1 MNKKI
6 YFTLIF
12 IMSIALIGIIL
23 VQGFWIKTTLDN
35 KEEQF
40 SLNINQALKSVSEQ
54 IQSRELRDYLAV
66 YQKLVDSIGSP
77 KESQLTA
84 VFKYVERNENTN
96 QTYIYS
102 HGILEEDY
110 NISAKLFEPNVSDT
124 SSILEYKGL
133 KTTTIID
140 EAFDR
145 EMKNMSSIE
154 RLQRVERLSLMDKA
168 KYASVFMELAAL
180 KPIHRR
186 LTNVEL
192 ELLLQRELRDRDIDI
207 PFQYRVFN
215 GSFATKV
222 GSDNYTNLDG
232 LKKYK
237 SPLFVNEK
245 GDSDF
250 ELVIAFPER
259 KLYIRSSLINLIL
272 LSLLFTLTII
282 ITFSSTIYQILKQ
295 KKVSEIKS
303 DFINNMTHEFKT
315 PIATIKLALD
325 AINNDKIQNDLN
337 KRNKYLK
344 MIKDENERMNFQVEN
359 VLRMS
364 QLERKENILKKSICD
379 IHDILEKAISHLD
392 LLFKDRNVDVSLNF
406 SALKSKIFVS
416 NENLI
421 NVFVNILENAIKYS
435 KEDPK
440 ISIQT
445 SNLENSLLVKIKDN
459 GMGMNTDVKD
469 KIFQKFYR
477 ETTGDIHNVRGHGLG
492 LSYVKKI
499 LDLHNGTIYVE
510 SKVGVG
516 STFSINL
523 PTNNLKTKNEK

>member
-6 YFTLIF
+6 YFSLIF
-12 IMSIALIGIIL
+12 IMSVALIGIIL
-23 VQGFWIKTTLDN
+23 VQAFWIKTTLDN

-40 SLNINQALKSVSEQ
+40 SLNINQTLKSVSEQ
-54 IQSRELRDYLAV
+54 IQNRELRDYLAV

-84 VFKYVERNENTN
+84 VFKYVDRNENTN
-96 QTYIYS
+96 QTFIYS

-110 NISAKLFEPNVSDT
+110 NISAKLFEPKSNDT
-124 SSILEYKGL
+124 SSILDYKKI

-145 EMKNMSSIE
+145 EMINMSSIE
-154 RLQRVERLSLMDKA
+154 RLQRVERLSLMDRA

-186 LTNVEL
+186 ITTVEL
-192 ELLLQRELRDRDIDI
+192 ELLLQRELKDREITI

-215 GSFATKV
+215 GDFATKV
-222 GSDNYTNLDG
+222 GSDNYSNLQG
-232 LKKYK
+232 LKQYR

-259 KLYIRSSLINLIL
+259 KLYLRSSLTNLIL

-282 ITFSSTIYQILKQ
+282 VTFSSTIYHFLKQ
-295 KKVSEIKS
+295 KKVSKIKS

-325 AINNDKIQNDLN
+325 AINNDKIKNDLT
-337 KRNKYLK
+337 KREKYLK
-344 MIKDENERMNFQVEN
+344 MIRDENERMNSQVEN
-359 VLRMS
+359 VLRIS
-364 QLERKENILKKSICD
+364 QLERKENILKKSYCD
-379 IHDILEKAISHLD
+379 VHEIIEKAISHLN
-392 LLFKDRNVDVSLNF
+392 LLLDERNVDVSINF
-406 SALKSKIFVS
+406 SANNSKLELS
-416 NENLI
+416 KENFF

-435 KEDPK
+435 STEPRIRIESFDLEGYLL
-440 ISIQT
+440 IQI
-445 SNLENSLLVKIKDN
+445 NDN
-459 GMGMNTDVKD
+459 GMGMSSDVKD

-477 ETTGDIHNVRGHGLG
+477 ETKGNIHNVKGHGLG

-499 LDLHNGTIYVE
+499 LDLHNGTIYVDSE
-510 SKVGVG
+510 VGIG
-516 STFSINL
+516 STFSISL
-523 PTNNLKTKNEK
+523 PTKT

>member
-6 YFTLIF
+6 FFPLIV
-12 IMSIALIGIIL
+12 IMSIALLGIIL
-23 VQGFWIKTTLDN
+23 VQAFWIKTTLDN

-40 SLNINQALKSVSEQ
+40 SLNINLALKSVSEQ

-84 VFKYVERNENTN
+84 VFKYVDRNENTN

-110 NISAKLFEPNVSDT
+110 NISAKLFEPESEDS
-124 SSILEYKGL
+124 SSILEYKGI

-186 LTNVEL
+186 LTNIEL

-207 PFQYRVFN
+207 IFQYRVFN
-215 GSFATKV
+215 GDLATKV
-222 GSDNYTNLDG
+222 GSDNYTNLEG

-245 GDSDF
+245 GNSDF

-259 KLYIRSSLINLIL
+259 RTFLRSSLTTLIL
-272 LSLLFTLTII
+272 LSLLFTITII
-282 ITFSSTIYQILKQ
+282 ITFTSTIYQVLRQ
-295 KKVSEIKS
+295 KKVSEMKS

-325 AINNDKIQNDLN
+325 AIKNKKVQNDLN
-337 KRNKYLK
+337 KRDKYLR
-344 MIKDENERMNFQVEN
+344 MIRDENDRMNFQVEN
-359 VLRMS
+359 VLRIS
-364 QLERKENILKKSICD
+364 QLDRKENIIKKSICNLNN
-379 IHDILEKAISHLD
+379 IISESLAHLD
-392 LLFKDRNVDVSLNF
+392 LLLKNRNVQVKIDFL
-406 SALKSKIFVS
+406 ALS
-416 NENLI
+416 NEVNISKDDFI

-435 KEDPK
+435 NEKPEIK
-440 ISIQT
+440 IITENNMDSII
-445 SNLENSLLVKIKDN
+445 VKIIDN
-459 GMGMNTDVKD
+459 GMGMNSKVKE
-469 KIFQKFYR
+469 KIFDKFYR
-477 ETTGDIHNVRGHGLG
+477 ETKGNIHDVKGHGLG

-499 LDLHNGTIYVE
+499 IDLHNGMIYVDSE
-510 SKVGVG
+510 LGKG
-516 STFSINL
+516 SAFVISL
-523 PTNNLKTKNEK
+523 PL

>member
-6 YFTLIF
+6 FFPLI
-12 IMSIALIGIIL
+12 ITMSIALLGIIL
-23 VQGFWIKTTLDN
+23 VQAFWIKTTLDN

-84 VFKYVERNENTN
+84 VFKYVDRNENTN

-110 NISAKLFEPNVSDT
+110 NISARLFEPESEDS
-124 SSILEYKGL
+124 SSILEYKGI

-186 LTNVEL
+186 LTNIEL

-207 PFQYRVFN
+207 IFQYRVFN
-215 GSFATKV
+215 GDLATKV
-222 GSDNYTNLDG
+222 GSDNYTNLEG

-245 GDSDF
+245 GNSDF

-259 KLYIRSSLINLIL
+259 RTFLRSSLTTLIL
-272 LSLLFTLTII
+272 LSLLFTITII
-282 ITFSSTIYQILKQ
+282 ITFASTIYQVLKQ
-295 KKVSEIKS
+295 KKVSEMKS

-325 AINNDKIQNDLN
+325 AIKNKKVQNDLN
-337 KRNKYLK
+337 KRDKYLR
-344 MIKDENERMNFQVEN
+344 MIRDENERMNFQVEN
-359 VLRMS
+359 VLRIS
-364 QLERKENILKKSICD
+364 QLDRKENIIKKSICNLNN
-379 IHDILEKAISHLD
+379 IISESLAHLD
-392 LLFKDRNVDVSLNF
+392 LLLKSRNVQVKIDFL
-406 SALKSKIFVS
+406 ALS
-416 NENLI
+416 NEVEISKDDFI

-435 KEDPK
+435 NEKPEIK
-440 ISIQT
+440 IITKNNMDSII
-445 SNLENSLLVKIKDN
+445 VKIIDN
-459 GMGMNTDVKD
+459 GMGMNSKVME
-469 KIFQKFYR
+469 KIFDKFYR
-477 ETTGDIHNVRGHGLG
+477 ETKGNIHDVKGHGLG

-499 LDLHNGTIYVE
+499 IDLHNGTIYVDSE
-510 SKVGVG
+510 IGKG
-516 STFSINL
+516 STFVISL
-523 PTNNLKTKNEK
+523 PL

>member
-6 YFTLIF
+6 FFPLIV
-12 IMSIALIGIIL
+12 IMSIALLGIIL
-23 VQGFWIKTTLDN
+23 VQAFWIKTTLDN

-84 VFKYVERNENTN
+84 VFKYVDRNENTN

-110 NISAKLFEPNVSDT
+110 NISAKLFESESEDS
-124 SSILEYKGL
+124 SSILEYKGI

-186 LTNVEL
+186 LTNIEL
-192 ELLLQRELRDRDIDI
+192 ELLLQRELRDRNIEI
-207 PFQYRVFN
+207 IFQYRVFN
-215 GSFATKV
+215 GDLATKV
-222 GSDNYTNLDG
+222 GSDNYTNLEG

-245 GDSDF
+245 GNSDF

-259 KLYIRSSLINLIL
+259 RTFLRSSLTTLIL
-272 LSLLFTLTII
+272 LSLLFTITII
-282 ITFSSTIYQILKQ
+282 ITFTSTIYQVLRQ
-295 KKVSEIKS
+295 KKVSEMKS

-325 AINNDKIQNDLN
+325 AIKNKKVQNDLN
-337 KRNKYLK
+337 KRDKYLR
-344 MIKDENERMNFQVEN
+344 MIRDENDRMNFQVEN
-359 VLRMS
+359 VLRIS
-364 QLERKENILKKSICD
+364 QLDRKENIIKKSICNLNN
-379 IHDILEKAISHLD
+379 IISESLAHLD
-392 LLFKDRNVDVSLNF
+392 LLLKNRNVQVKIDFL
-406 SALKSKIFVS
+406 ALS
-416 NENLI
+416 NEVNISKDDFI

-435 KEDPK
+435 NEKPEIK
-440 ISIQT
+440 IITENNMDSII
-445 SNLENSLLVKIKDN
+445 VKIIDN
-459 GMGMNTDVKD
+459 GMGMNSKVKE
-469 KIFQKFYR
+469 KIFDKFYR
-477 ETTGDIHNVRGHGLG
+477 ETKGNIHDVKGHGLG

-499 LDLHNGTIYVE
+499 IDLHNGMIYVDSE
-510 SKVGVG
+510 LGKG
-516 STFSINL
+516 SAFVISL
-523 PTNNLKTKNEK
+523 PL

>member
-6 YFTLIF
+6 YFTLISV
-12 IMSIALIGIIL
+12 MSIALIGIIF
-23 VQGFWIKTTLDN
+23 VQSFWISTTLQN

-40 SLNINQALKSVSEQ
+40 SLNINQVLKSVSEQ
-54 IQSRELRDYLAV
+54 IQNRELRDYLAV

-84 VFKYVERNENTN
+84 VFRYVDRNENTN

-110 NISAKLFEPNVSDT
+110 NISAKFFEPQVEDS
-124 SSILEYKGL
+124 SSILEYKSL

-140 EAFDR
+140 DAFDE
-145 EMKNMSSIE
+145 EMQNMSSIE
-154 RLQRVERLSLMDKA
+154 RLQRVEKLSLMDKA
-168 KYASVFMELAAL
+168 KYESVFMELASL

-186 LTNVEL
+186 LSNVEL
-192 ELLLQRELRDRDIDI
+192 ELLLQRELRDREINI

-215 GSFATKV
+215 GNLPTKV
-222 GSDNYTNLDG
+222 GSDNYTNLEG
-232 LKKYK
+232 LKKYS

-259 KLYIRSSLINLIL
+259 KTFLRSSLTNLIL
-272 LSLLFTLTII
+272 LSLLFTITII
-282 ITFSSTIYQILKQ
+282 LTFSTTIYQIIKQ

-315 PIATIKLALD
+315 PISTIKLALD
-325 AINNDKIQNDLN
+325 AIHNKKIKNDLN

-359 VLRMS
+359 VLRIS
-364 QLERKENILKKSICD
+364 QLDRSDNILKKTRCD
-379 IHDILEKAISHLD
+379 IHNLINKALVHLD
-392 LLFKDRNVDVSLNF
+392 LLIKNRNVKIELNLRAKQ
-406 SALKSKIFVS
+406 SNVFVS
-416 NENLI
+416 KESFV

-435 KEDPK
+435 HEKPAIT
-440 ISIQT
+440 ISSNQIDD
-445 SNLENSLLVKIKDN
+445 NLEIQIKDN
-459 GMGMNTDVKD
+459 GIGMSPSVRE
-469 KIFQKFYR
+469 KIFFKFYR
-477 ETTGDIHNVRGHGLG
+477 EKMGNVHDVKGHGLG
-492 LSYVKKI
+492 LAYVKKI
-499 LDLHNGTIYVE
+499 IDLHDAKISVD
-510 SKVGVG
+510 SDLG
-516 STFSINL
+516 SGSSFNL
-523 PTNNLKTKNEK
+523 FLKLYNNEK

>member
-6 YFTLIF
+6 FFPLIV
-12 IMSIALIGIIL
+12 IMSIALLGIIL
-23 VQGFWIKTTLDN
+23 VQAFWIKTTLDN

-40 SLNINQALKSVSEQ
+40 SLNINLALKSVSEQ

-84 VFKYVERNENTN
+84 VFKYVDRNENTN

-110 NISAKLFEPNVSDT
+110 NISAKLFESESEDS
-124 SSILEYKGL
+124 SSILEYKGI

-186 LTNVEL
+186 LTNIEL
-192 ELLLQRELRDRDIDI
+192 ELLLQRELRDRDIEI
-207 PFQYRVFN
+207 IFQYRVFN
-215 GSFATKV
+215 GDLATKV
-222 GSDNYTNLDG
+222 GSDNYTNLEG

-245 GDSDF
+245 GNSDF

-259 KLYIRSSLINLIL
+259 RTFLRSSLTTLIL
-272 LSLLFTLTII
+272 LSLLFTITII
-282 ITFSSTIYQILKQ
+282 ITFTSTIYQVLRQ
-295 KKVSEIKS
+295 KKVSEMKS

-325 AINNDKIQNDLN
+325 AIKNKKVQNDLN
-337 KRNKYLK
+337 KRDKYLR
-344 MIKDENERMNFQVEN
+344 MIRDENDRMNFQVEN
-359 VLRMS
+359 VLRIS
-364 QLERKENILKKSICD
+364 QLDRKENIIKKSICNLNN
-379 IHDILEKAISHLD
+379 IISESLVHLD
-392 LLFKDRNVDVSLNF
+392 LLLKNRNVQVKIDFL
-406 SALKSKIFVS
+406 ALS
-416 NENLI
+416 NEVEISKDDFI

-435 KEDPK
+435 NEKPEIK
-440 ISIQT
+440 IITENNMDSII
-445 SNLENSLLVKIKDN
+445 VKIIDN
-459 GMGMNTDVKD
+459 GMGMNSKVKE
-469 KIFQKFYR
+469 KIFDKFYR
-477 ETTGDIHNVRGHGLG
+477 ETKGNIHDVKGHGLG

-499 LDLHNGTIYVE
+499 IDLHNGMIYVDSE
-510 SKVGVG
+510 LGKG
-516 STFSINL
+516 SAFVISL
-523 PTNNLKTKNEK
+523 PL

>member
-6 YFTLIF
+6 FFPLIV
-12 IMSIALIGIIL
+12 IMSIALLGIIL
-23 VQGFWIKTTLDN
+23 VQAFWIKTTLDN

-40 SLNINQALKSVSEQ
+40 SLNINLALKSVSEQ

-84 VFKYVERNENTN
+84 VFKYVDRNENTN

-110 NISAKLFEPNVSDT
+110 NISAKLFESESEDS
-124 SSILEYKGL
+124 SSILEYKGI

-186 LTNVEL
+186 LTNIEL
-192 ELLLQRELRDRDIDI
+192 ELLLQRELRDRNIEI
-207 PFQYRVFN
+207 IFQYRVFN
-215 GSFATKV
+215 GDLATKV
-222 GSDNYTNLDG
+222 GSDNYTNLEG

-245 GDSDF
+245 GNSDF

-259 KLYIRSSLINLIL
+259 RTFLRSSLTTLIL
-272 LSLLFTLTII
+272 LSLLFTITII
-282 ITFSSTIYQILKQ
+282 ITFTSTIYQVLRQ
-295 KKVSEIKS
+295 KKVSEMKS

-325 AINNDKIQNDLN
+325 AIKNKKVQNDLN
-337 KRNKYLK
+337 KRDKYLR
-344 MIKDENERMNFQVEN
+344 MIRDENDRMNFQVEN
-359 VLRMS
+359 VLRIS
-364 QLERKENILKKSICD
+364 QLDRKENIIKKSICNLNN
-379 IHDILEKAISHLD
+379 IISESLAHLD
-392 LLFKDRNVDVSLNF
+392 LLLKNRNVQVKIDFL
-406 SALKSKIFVS
+406 ALS
-416 NENLI
+416 NEVNISKDDFI

-435 KEDPK
+435 NEKPEIK
-440 ISIQT
+440 IITENNMDSII
-445 SNLENSLLVKIKDN
+445 VKIIDN
-459 GMGMNTDVKD
+459 GMGMNSKVKE
-469 KIFQKFYR
+469 KIFDKFYR
-477 ETTGDIHNVRGHGLG
+477 ETKGNIHDVKGHGLG

-499 LDLHNGTIYVE
+499 IDLHNGMIYVDSE
-510 SKVGVG
+510 LGKG
-516 STFSINL
+516 SAFVISL
-523 PTNNLKTKNEK
+523 PL

>member
-6 YFTLIF
+6 YFTLVF
-12 IMSIALIGIIL
+12 SMSIALIGIIL
-23 VQGFWIKTTLDN
+23 VQAFWIQTTLDN

-40 SLNINQALKSVSEQ
+40 SLNINQALKTVSEQ

-84 VFKYVERNENTN
+84 VFKYVDRNENTN
-96 QTYIYS
+96 QTFIYS

-110 NISAKLFEPNVSDT
+110 NISAKLFEPKSNDT
-124 SSILEYKGL
+124 NAILEYKGI

-186 LTNVEL
+186 LSNVEL
-192 ELLLQRELRDRDIDI
+192 ELLLQRELRDRDITI

-215 GSFATKV
+215 GNFATKV
-222 GSDNYTNLDG
+222 GSDNYTNLEG

-250 ELVIAFPER
+250 ELVIAFPKR
-259 KLYIRSSLINLIL
+259 KLYLRSSLTNLIL

-282 ITFSSTIYQILKQ
+282 ITFSSTIYHFLRQ

-325 AINNDKIQNDLN
+325 AINNDKIKNDLA
-337 KRNKYLK
+337 KREKYLK
-344 MIKDENERMNFQVEN
+344 MIRDENERMNSQVEN
-359 VLRMS
+359 VLRIS
-364 QLERKENILKKSICD
+364 QLERKENILKKSFCD
-379 IHDILEKAISHLD
+379 IHDIIKKAISHLD
-392 LLFKDRNVDVSLNF
+392 LLLKDRNVDVSINLLAVN
-406 SALKSKIFVS
+406 SKIELS
-416 NENLI
+416 KENFF

-435 KEDPK
+435 NINPK
-440 ISIQT
+440 ISIE
-445 SNLENSLLVKIKDN
+445 SYDLKGFLLIQINDN
-459 GMGMNTDVKD
+459 GMGMNSNVKD

-477 ETTGDIHNVRGHGLG
+477 ETKGDIHNVKGHGLG

-499 LDLHNGTIYVE
+499 LDLHNGTIYVDSE
-510 SKVGVG
+510 LGKG
-516 STFSINL
+516 STFSISL
-523 PTNNLKTKNEK
+523 PTKT

>member
-1 MNKKI
+1 
-6 YFTLIF
+6 
-12 IMSIALIGIIL
+12 MSIALLGIIL
-23 VQGFWIKTTLDN
+23 VQAFWIKTTLDN

-40 SLNINQALKSVSEQ
+40 SLNINLALKSVSEQ

-84 VFKYVERNENTN
+84 VFKYVDRNENTN

-110 NISAKLFEPNVSDT
+110 NISAKLFESESEDS
-124 SSILEYKGL
+124 SSILEYKGI

-186 LTNVEL
+186 LTNIEL
-192 ELLLQRELRDRDIDI
+192 ELLLQRELRDRNIEI
-207 PFQYRVFN
+207 IFQYRVFN
-215 GSFATKV
+215 GDLATKV
-222 GSDNYTNLDG
+222 GSDNYTNLEG

-245 GDSDF
+245 GNSDF

-259 KLYIRSSLINLIL
+259 RTFLRSSLTTLIL
-272 LSLLFTLTII
+272 LSLLFTITII
-282 ITFSSTIYQILKQ
+282 ITFTSTIYQVLRQ
-295 KKVSEIKS
+295 KKVSEMKS

-325 AINNDKIQNDLN
+325 AIKNKKVQNDLN
-337 KRNKYLK
+337 KRDKYLR
-344 MIKDENERMNFQVEN
+344 MIRDENDRMNFQVEN
-359 VLRMS
+359 VLRIS
-364 QLERKENILKKSICD
+364 QLDRKENIIKKSICNLNN
-379 IHDILEKAISHLD
+379 IISESLAHLD
-392 LLFKDRNVDVSLNF
+392 LLLKNRNVQVKIDFL
-406 SALKSKIFVS
+406 ALS
-416 NENLI
+416 NEVNISKDDFI

-435 KEDPK
+435 NEKPEIK
-440 ISIQT
+440 IITENNMDSII
-445 SNLENSLLVKIKDN
+445 VKIIDN
-459 GMGMNTDVKD
+459 GMGMNSKVKE
-469 KIFQKFYR
+469 KIFDKFYR
-477 ETTGDIHNVRGHGLG
+477 ETKGNIHDVKGHGLG

-499 LDLHNGTIYVE
+499 IDLHNGMIYVDSE
-510 SKVGVG
+510 LGKG
-516 STFSINL
+516 SAFVISL
-523 PTNNLKTKNEK
+523 PL